1 MVWCLK
7 QLICCCLVAEIAQLE
22 EEVKEMELRIEK
34 EKEEHKELMEQ
45 KAKEYVETEQEL
57 IAANQEISTV
67 VIS

>member
-1 MVWCLK
+1 M
-7 QLICCCLVAEIAQLE
+7 AEIAQLE